1 VADDPLGIHRDCWAR
16 HRPGRTLVDQLQAAG
31 ISWQAY
37 YQGLPAPCS
46 PTARVGDY
54 TKNMNPFLHLDRVR
68 SSPSSCRRVVSLTQ
82 LGTDLAGGRLPR
94 LAMVTTDLTHDMH
107 SGPIRRAD
115 ALLRRLDRQLLAS
128 PAHRGGV
135 LLIVTFDEGTSDHGL
150 HGQPGGG
157 HVATIVAGPG
167 VRSGGRDPTP
177 YDHYALLR
185 SLEQRFG
192 LRPLRHAADRRTR
205 TIPAIAGPAPAHATR
220 SSR

>member
-1 VADDPLGIHRDCWAR
+1 
-16 HRPGRTLVDQLQAAG
+16 
-31 ISWQAY
+31 
-37 YQGLPAPCS
+37 
-46 PTARVGDY
+46 
-54 TKNMNPFLHLDRVR
+54 
-68 SSPSSCRRVVSLTQ
+68 PSGPRVVSLTQ

-135 LLIVTFDEGTSDHGL
+135 LLIVPFDEGTSDRGL

-192 LRPLRHAADRRTR
+192 LRPLRQAAARRTR